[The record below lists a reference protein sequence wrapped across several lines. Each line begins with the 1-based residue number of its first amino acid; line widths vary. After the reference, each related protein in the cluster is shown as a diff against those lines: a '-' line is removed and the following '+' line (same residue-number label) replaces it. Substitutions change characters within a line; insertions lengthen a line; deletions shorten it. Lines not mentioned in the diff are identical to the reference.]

1 MKFIK
6 GVAIWFIKTVASIYL
21 AMIIFFFAFLF
32 ILGAFIGLMSG
43 GAEMPLPE
51 KGHLVLSFP
60 QPVPETPTP
69 KFDIATL
76 SEKSICF
83 FDVLSAVKEAKDDS
97 RINGIFIDLDNWNLS
112 KTQTT
117 ELKAAIGE
125 FRASG
130 KPVLAYGTYITNN
143 TYSAALAAD
152 KIVMPYSASSIF
164 TLSGYYASIPYYKG
178 LADKLGV
185 KVNVIHIGDFKSF
198 GENYT
203 RDRMSPNL
211 RMELKKIFDELYFQ
225 RLNEICESRGF
236 EEKTLLRTQIEG
248 GKYAMLTAQEAK
260 KYKLID
266 EVDSLFNQK
275 LDLFESSEEIPL
287 EKYNKSLKNRN
298 FGDTIALVTL
308 EGEIMN
314 DLPEESILSVDN
326 YITPGKVEKICDS
339 ILTDSTIKGVVIRV
353 NSPGGSA
360 LASELILQQ
369 LNRLTTEL
377 PVYVSMGSTAA
388 SGGYYISAN
397 ATKIF
402 ANKDTITGSIGVVAM
417 IPDLSKTMDKI
428 GIKFEPV
435 SKGRY
440 SDLMDLNSSS
450 NPAKLKLLE
459 KSMEKTYHEFLGRVA
474 EGRKIETSKLHNKI
488 AQGRIWTGT
497 QAVQNGLIDQVGGM
511 NDAIEGL
518 IQDSGLRSPRFKI
531 FPQKR
536 SFFEKLGS
544 VDLQQ
549 REVNLSSPALKPFIP
564 VLKNI
569 ERAHIYGQKPLTLL
583 PFEQE

>member
-21 AMIIFFFAFLF
+21 AIIIFFFAFLF
-32 ILGAFIGLMSG
+32 IIGAFIGLMSG

-51 KGHLVLSFP
+51 RGHLVLSFP
-60 QPVPETPTP
+60 QPIPETPTP
-69 KFDIATL
+69 KFDLATL
-76 SEKSICF
+76 SEKSTCF

-97 RINGIFIDLDNWNLS
+97 RINGIFVDLNNWNLS

-117 ELKAAIGE
+117 ELKSAIKDFKISE
-125 FRASG
+125 
-130 KPVLAYGTYITNN
+130 KPVLAYGTYITNK
-143 TYSAALAAD
+143 TYDAALAAD
-152 KIVMPYSASSIF
+152 KIVMPYSSSSIF
-164 TLSGYYASIPYYKG
+164 SLSGYHASVPYYKE
-178 LADKLGV
+178 LADKLGI

-203 RDRMSPNL
+203 RDSMSPNL
-211 RMELKKIFDELYFQ
+211 RMELKKILDEIYFQ
-225 RLNEICESRGF
+225 RLDGICGSRGF
-236 EEKTLLRTQIEG
+236 EEKTLLRTQIES
-248 GKYAMLTAQEAK
+248 GKFAMLTAHDAK

-275 LDLFESSEEIPL
+275 LELFESSEEISL
-287 EKYNKSLKNRN
+287 EKYNKSLKNKR
-298 FGDTIALVTL
+298 FGDSIALVTL

-314 DLPEESILSVDN
+314 DIPEESILSVDN
-326 YITPGKVEKICDS
+326 YITPGKVKKICDS
-339 ILTDSTIKGVVIRV
+339 ILTDSTIKGVVVRV

-360 LASELILQQ
+360 LASELILQE
-369 LNRLTTEL
+369 LNRLTSEL

-435 SKGRY
+435 SKGRF
-440 SDLMDLNSSS
+440 SDLMDLNTSS

-474 EGRKIETSKLHNKI
+474 EGRKIEISKLHNRI

-497 QAVQNGLIDQVGGM
+497 QAVKNGLIDKVGGM
-511 NDAIEGL
+511 ADTIDQL
-518 IQDSGLRSPRFKI
+518 TQDLSIKSPRFKI
-531 FPQKR
+531 FPEKKN
-536 SFFEKLGS
+536 FFEKLGS

-549 REVNLSSPALKPFIP
+549 GEVKLSSPALKPFIP

-583 PFEQE
+583 PFEL

>member
-6 GVAIWFIKTVASIYL
+6 GAAIWFIKTVASIYL

-60 QPVPETPTP
+60 QPIPETPTP

-76 SEKSICF
+76 SEKSTCF
-83 FDVLSAVKEAKDDS
+83 FDVLSAIKQAKDDS
-97 RINGIFIDLDNWNLS
+97 RINGIFVDVDNWNLS
-112 KTQTT
+112 RTQTT
-117 ELKAAIGE
+117 EIKAAIEE
-125 FRASG
+125 FKTSN

-143 TYSAALAAD
+143 TYIAALAAD
-152 KIVMPYSASSIF
+152 RIVMPYSNSSIF
-164 TLSGYYASIPYYKG
+164 TLSGYHASVPYYKG

-198 GENYT
+198 GENFT

-211 RMELKKIFDELYFQ
+211 RMELKKILDEIYFQ
-225 RLNEICESRGF
+225 RLDDICESREF

-248 GKYAMLTAQEAK
+248 GKFAMLTAHEAK

-275 LDLFESSEEIPL
+275 LELFESSEEISI
-287 EKYNKSLKNRN
+287 EKYNKSTKPKRS
-298 FGDTIALVTL
+298 GSTIALVTL

-314 DLPEESILSVDN
+314 DILEESILSVDN

-339 ILTDSTIKGVVIRV
+339 ILGDSTIKGVVIRV

-360 LASELILQQ
+360 LASELILQE
-369 LNRLTTEL
+369 LNRLTSQL

-428 GIKFEPV
+428 GIKFESV

-440 SDLMDLNSSS
+440 SDLTDLNSSS

-474 EGRKIETSKLHNKI
+474 KGRKIEESKLHNKL

-497 QAVQNGLIDQVGGM
+497 QAVKNGLIDELGGV
-511 NDAIEGL
+511 NDAINGL
-518 IQDSGLRSPRFKI
+518 AEDTGLKRLRFKI
-531 FPQKR
+531 FPEKKN
-536 SFFEKLGS
+536 FFEKLGS

-549 REVNLSSPALKPFIP
+549 GEVNLSSPALKPFIP
-564 VLKNI
+564 ALKNI
-569 ERAHIYGQKPLTLL
+569 ERAHVYGQKPLTLL
-583 PFEQE
+583 PFEL